1 MIQNLTRDHRFGWW
15 FETSPGK
22 ISSRVV
28 FTSWVF
34 WNQILGA
41 PIVRKK
47 GSSGTND
54 LAVIGVTRRKPE
66 KKRSVSHGVESRGS
80 TKMNLGFDFKWN
92 FLGMFFVWL
101 CLVWKKNI
109 PCVVHRYLWG
119 MYLTVPDT
127 QCIVYIYLHLPYKRP
142 AGYEGFCHPLNTR
155 SCHDFHRVTVDG
167 RNPKANH
174 LGCVKPYK

>member
-101 CLVWKKNI
+101 CLVWKKYTMCGSSLFVGNVFDG
-109 PCVVHRYLWG
+109 PRYSMYCVYL
-119 MYLTVPDT
+119 
-127 QCIVYIYLHLPYKRP
+127 P
-142 AGYEGFCHPLNTR
+142 AFTIQKTCWIRGILSSFKY
-155 SCHDFHRVTVDG
+155 
-167 RNPKANH
+167 
-174 LGCVKPYK
+174 